1 MTAPRLPLVLLPG
14 LLCDH
19 ALWRYQVEALSDI
32 ADPWIADLT
41 NADSVEEMAHGV
53 LAHAPERFALAGL
66 SMGGYVCF
74 EIVRQAP
81 QRVSRLALLDTKA
94 SPDSSEQRRRR
105 RGLLSLAGKGRFK
118 GVTPQL
124 LPMLLHED
132 RLNDARLT
140 GIVTGMAERVGRE
153 AFIRQQTAILAR
165 PDSRDIL
172 PDVKA
177 PTLVLCGKE
186 DALTPMAEHKAMA
199 EAIPGAELVVVP
211 HCGHLAPLERPD
223 AVNTAMR
230 RWLRSGEQSH
240 S

>member
-1 MTAPRLPLVLLPG
+1 MLPG

-19 ALWRYQVEALSDI
+19 ALWRHQVEALADL

-41 NADSVEEMAHGV
+41 RADNVEEMARSV
-53 LAHAPERFALAGL
+53 LEQAPERFALAGL

-74 EIVRQAP
+74 EILRQAP
-81 QRVSRLALLDTKA
+81 RRVSRLALLDTKA
-94 SPDSSEQRRRR
+94 SPDSPEQRRRR
-105 RGLLSLAGKGRFK
+105 RGLLSLASKGRFK

-132 RLNDARLT
+132 RLEDAKLT
-140 GIVTGMAERVGRE
+140 GIVMAMAERVGRD

-165 PDSRDIL
+165 PDSRPLL
-172 PDVKA
+172 PGIDV

-199 EAIPGAELVVVP
+199 EAIPNAELTVVP
-211 HCGHLAPLERPD
+211 HCGHLAPLERPE
-223 AVNTAMR
+223 AVNAALR
-230 RWLRSGEQSH
+230 RWLRSGDSMRV
-240 S
+240 